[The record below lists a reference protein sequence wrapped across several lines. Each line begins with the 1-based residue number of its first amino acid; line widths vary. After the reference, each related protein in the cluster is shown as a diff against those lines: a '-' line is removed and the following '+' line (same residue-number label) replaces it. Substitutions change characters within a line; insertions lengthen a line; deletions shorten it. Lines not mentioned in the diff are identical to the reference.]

1 MNYDFTAHIDRNG
14 RSQSVVQHSANVS
27 ALSSDYAKCIGA
39 ASIAALAGMLHD
51 AGKLSKEFDDYIQKR
66 SDTKRGDIDHS
77 FAGAKYI
84 CEFADK
90 LDEVRYHN
98 ISRFIGRIIISHHG
112 LHDWVDE
119 NCRDYFSYRISK
131 DEAYDQIAENVGLA
145 FKDEKLLDLL
155 TKADQEY
162 RTIRKELNESARQNG
177 KLNET
182 EFAFY
187 LGLFERLMES
197 ILVDADR
204 TDTADFMAGEK
215 LSKTFDHPALWN
227 DMQERLAE
235 TLTVFSKKSDVVSRQ
250 RMYISDRCAAFSDH
264 KVGICHLIVPTGGGK
279 TLSSLRFAIEY
290 CIRHQKR
297 KILYIAPFM
306 SILEQNSDVIK
317 KISGSE
323 AFTEHHSDAISDIGS
338 EEELHE
344 YELSTERW
352 DTPIIATTMV
362 QFLNALFSGK
372 MSCVRRMHALCD
384 SVIIIDEIQSIPRKC
399 VYLFNLAMNFL
410 SRICGSSVILCSAT
424 QPPLEDMYH
433 GLLVDE
439 QSSMTGDWQEDFKV
453 FARTKIIP
461 SLSKYGMDYDEAA
474 GFCVEKFNIAGN
486 LLIIVNTKAAAQN
499 IYERLVEKLGETVTV
514 VYLSTNMCPEH
525 RRDKIGFIRNCLQQQ
540 KSIVCVTTQLIE
552 AGVDI
557 SFRCVVRSL
566 AGLENAAQAAGR
578 CNRHGKE
585 NEICNVYL
593 IRLKDESLNGLSEIK
608 DAQLASMQIL
618 SKYEENDTD
627 LQSPEILTEFFR
639 ALYDMEKNTLSYNVK
654 DNNKNTTIMDLL
666 SLNSERYELSP
677 KTESKLS
684 AQAFKTAGS
693 LFEVIDHNTTNVIV
707 SYNDDADKI
716 IEELDTE
723 RPDPFVLRK
732 AQKYMIGIYSG
743 TNRKLTDEH
752 ALRVLKSGVISLEKR
767 YYNLDTGLQTE
778 NAMYETLVF

>member
-51 AGKLSKEFDDYIQKR
+51 VGKLSIVFDDYIHQR
-66 SDTKRGDIDHS
+66 SNARRGDIDHS
-77 FAGAKYI
+77 FAGAKYV
-84 CEFADK
+84 CGYADQ

-119 NCRDYFSYRISK
+119 NCRDYFSQRISK
-131 DEAYDQIAENVGLA
+131 DESYDQIAENIRLA
-145 FKDEKLLDLL
+145 FNEETLEDLL
-155 TKADQEY
+155 AKADLEY
-162 RTIRKELNESARQNG
+162 RSIRKALNEMAGQSG
-177 KLNET
+177 KLNKT
-182 EFAFY
+182 EYAFY
-187 LGLFERLMES
+187 LGLFERMMES

-204 TDTADFMAGEK
+204 TDTADFMSGEK
-215 LSKTFDHPALWN
+215 PGKGYDHAALWN
-227 DMQERLAE
+227 EMKKRLAR
-235 TLTVFSKKSDVVSRQ
+235 TLSVFAEESDRVSRQ
-250 RMYISDRCAAFSDH
+250 RMHISDRCAAFSDH
-264 KVGICHLIVPTGGGK
+264 TVGICHLIVPTGGGK
-279 TLSSLRFAIEY
+279 TLSVLRFAIEY
-290 CIRHQKR
+290 CIRHQKK
-297 KILYIAPFM
+297 KIFYIAPFM
-306 SILEQNSDVIK
+306 SILEQNSDVIRG
-317 KISGSE
+317 ISGAA
-323 AFTEHHSDAISDIGS
+323 AFTEHHSDAISDIES
-338 EEELHE
+338 EEELRE

-352 DTPIIATTMV
+352 DTPVIATTMV
-362 QFLNALFSGK
+362 QFLNALFSGRL
-372 MSCVRRMHALCD
+372 SSVRRMHALCD
-384 SVIIIDEIQSIPRKC
+384 SVIIVDEIQSIPYKC
-399 VYLFNLAMNFL
+399 VHLFNLAMNFL
-410 SRICGSSVILCSAT
+410 SHICGSSVVLCSAT
-424 QPPLEDMYH
+424 QPPLEDLHY

-593 IRLKDESLNGLSEIK
+593 IRLKEESLNGLSEIK